1 METQGRIL
9 DGNLETL
16 GLQATLKMLALSGKT
31 GVLTVASGQ
40 ERLATFLESGHI
52 VDLDEPSTSP
62 LDIVDMFR
70 LLGRLN
76 QVPRAQVLELRRLS
90 GANPSTAMAIMVQWG
105 LMSPAELQQRTEFRV
120 IQAISRAVRWERG
133 RFEFHRDISALHSR
147 VSPQRPLNVDHVL
160 LEALR
165 MADEWGNTGAFA
177 LSRGTVARWMPEP
190 QFRGDVSGLNLTPDE
205 IHVLC
210 LSNGQFPLHAIS
222 TALMIP
228 ESRVASMMQK
238 LLGHGL
244 IEVVDA
250 RLETELERSLVNLLT
265 QSQHQLSQDNRPS
278 PEYRMLV
285 LMRTMGNCINGLLAH
300 HATFARV
307 LRGRGELP
315 AAEVARYL
323 DSTFGPMLAGL
334 QREYPRM
341 EEIVRFTNGRLDVH
355 DVETLDR
362 VVKGHEL
369 VECLWDAVSLFRQL
383 MQRVFDRL
391 LADEVGKS
399 RVGRQ
404 FEDLWAAFLREI
416 DEEIERQSSR
426 RVATRVQ
433 TERAVQGRP
442 RAEAVGGVPF
452 EYELAPD
459 SRRRFS

>member
-1 METQGRIL
+1 MEPQGRIL

-40 ERLATFLESGHI
+40 ERLAIYLDNGHI
-52 VDLDEPSTSP
+52 VDLDEPDTPP

-76 QVPRAQVLELRRLS
+76 QMPRAQALELRRLA
-90 GANPSTAMAIMVQWG
+90 GANPSTAMAIMVQWQ
-105 LMSPAELQQRTEFRV
+105 LMTLEELQQRAEFRV
-120 IQAISRAVRWERG
+120 IQAVSRAVRWERG
-133 RFEFHRDISALHSR
+133 RFEFHRDISALHAR
-147 VSPQRPLNVDHVL
+147 VSPQKPLNVDHVL

-165 MADEWGNTGAFA
+165 LADEWGQAGSLA

-190 QFRGDVSGLNLTPDE
+190 EFRGDVSGLGLTPDE

-228 ESRVASMMQK
+228 EAHVATMMQK
-238 LLGHGL
+238 LLDLGL

-250 RLETELERSLVNLLT
+250 RLETELERSLANLLT

-278 PEYRMLV
+278 PEHRMLLLV
-285 LMRTMGNCINGLLAH
+285 RTMGNCVNGLLAH
-300 HATFARV
+300 HAVYARA

-315 AAEVARYL
+315 AVEVGRYL
-323 DSTFGPMLAGL
+323 DSTFGQLLAHL
-334 QREYPRM
+334 QHEHPRM
-341 EEIVRFTNGRLDVH
+341 EEIVRFVNGRLAYQ

-362 VVKGHEL
+362 VVRGQEL
-369 VECLWDAVSLFRQL
+369 ADCLWDAVMLFSQL
-383 MQRVFDRL
+383 MRLVFERV

-404 FEDLWAAFLREI
+404 FEDLWSAFLREI
-416 DEEIERQSSR
+416 DEEIERQSR
-426 RVATRVQ
+426 RYVATRAQ
-433 TERAVQGRP
+433 TVRMPHVRP
-442 RAEAVGGVPF
+442 RAEMISGVAYEF
-452 EYELAPD
+452 ELAPD